1 MRLDKRVAILAAVI
15 LAAGFIFAYPYF
27 RKSPI
32 TKFAVTPQPAVK
44 LEQAIKDHRPVF
56 LEFYSP
62 K

>member
-1 MRLDKRVAILAAVI
+1 MRLDKKMIILATVI

-27 RKSPI
+27 KKSPI
-32 TKFAVTPQPAVK
+32 TKFAVTPKPALK
-44 LEQAIKDHRPVF
+44 LEEAIKNNRPVF

>member
-1 MRLDKRVAILAAVI
+1 MWFNKKVIILGIVI
-15 LAAGFIFAYPYF
+15 LAVGCIFAYPYL

-32 TKFAVTPQPAVK
+32 TKFAVTPQPAAK
-44 LEQAIKDHRPVF
+44 LEQAVQNHRPVF